1 MKNNENSLIKKSKE
15 ICKRLFFSN
24 YNEMENTLVKS
35 NHHTSQ
41 SENMIAVDQT
51 CADAIAIFPNN
62 ENSDNSVPNSQQ
74 TEKSNNDTSPERNYA
89 SGIHNLAKKLITH
102 HDIIPETDVDE
113 DDDDICNITFTQH
126 INEKIENDSQCF
138 SLDRDI
144 HRSRR
149 NVLITITTK
158 YKPPSTE
165 RILESMTLYGI
176 PKYRSQKPFFGNKL
190 DYAKQKES
198 SNTNTLR
205 FDVPI
210 FKSSLEE
217 ITSIKLWRRMKVN
230 EFYPSGASIKTYH
243 IKRTLAGYN
252 PLTIKPLVAPPSS
265 KDIKN
270 WIRAKRYLLEKNC
283 DAKSCKQNKEKELN
297 VQSAQ
302 HSSINIVNE
311 RNEPQ
316 QGTSSNLISH
326 DSNIEESDSS
336 IFQQS
341 MLSRISNDTKKFEF
355 TQNSDNLQVSGE
367 SLNPSLKEA
376 LENPLLHKQ
385 NKMQQQLG
393 ISYGQIEC
401 LSKGSYGNVSN
412 ENLQNARTITAV
424 SLLF

>member
-1 MKNNENSLIKKSKE
+1 MKNSENSLVKKSKE
-15 ICKRLFFSN
+15 ICKRLSFFN
-24 YNEMENTLVKS
+24 DNEMENTLVES
-35 NHHTSQ
+35 NHHASP
-41 SENMIAVDQT
+41 SENTITVDQT
-51 CADAIAIFPNN
+51 RADAIAIFSNN
-62 ENSDNSVPNSQQ
+62 ENSDNSVPSSQQ

-89 SGIHNLAKKLITH
+89 SGIRNLAKKLITL
-102 HDIIPETDVDE
+102 HDIIPETDLDE
-113 DDDDICNITFTQH
+113 DDDDICNTTFTQH

-138 SLDRDI
+138 SLDRNI
-144 HRSRR
+144 HRSQR
-149 NVLITITTK
+149 NALITITTK
-158 YKPPSTE
+158 YKPPNTE

-230 EFYPSGASIKTYH
+230 EFHPSGASIKTYH

-265 KDIKN
+265 KDIKT
-270 WIRAKRYLLEKNC
+270 WIRAKRYLLEKNR
-283 DAKSCKQNKEKELN
+283 DVKSCKQNKEKELN
-297 VQSAQ
+297 VQNAQ

-311 RNEPQ
+311 RDEPQ
-316 QGTSSNLISH
+316 QGTSNNSISNN
-326 DSNIEESDSS
+326 SNTEESDSS

-341 MLSRISNDTKKFEF
+341 MLSRISNDTRKFEF
-355 TQNSDNLQVSGE
+355 TQNSDNLQISGE
-367 SLNPSLKEA
+367 SLNPSLKKA
-376 LENPLLHKQ
+376 LENPLLHRQ

-393 ISYGQIEC
+393 VSYGQIEC
-401 LSKGSYGNVSN
+401 LSKESYGNVSN
-412 ENLQNARTITAV
+412 ENLQNARAITAV

>member
-1 MKNNENSLIKKSKE
+1 MVAKSKE
-15 ICKRLFFSN
+15 ICKRLSFFN
-24 YNEMENTLVKS
+24 YNEIENTVKS
-35 NHHTSQ
+35 NYHASQ
-41 SENMIAVDQT
+41 SENMITVDQT
-51 CADAIAIFPNN
+51 RANAIAIFSNN
-62 ENSDNSVPNSQQ
+62 ENSDNSVPSSQQ

-89 SGIHNLAKKLITH
+89 SGIRNLAKNMITL
-102 HDIIPETDVDE
+102 HDIIPETDLDE
-113 DDDDICNITFTQH
+113 DDDDTCNTTFTQH

-138 SLDRDI
+138 SLDRNI
-144 HRSRR
+144 HRFKDSSRR
-149 NVLITITTK
+149 NALIMMTTK
-158 YKPPSTE
+158 YKPPSIE

-198 SNTNTLR
+198 SNTNTLS

-230 EFYPSGASIKTYH
+230 EFHPSGANIKTYH

-252 PLTIKPLVAPPSS
+252 SLTIKPLVAPPSC

-270 WIRAKRYLLEKNC
+270 WIKAKRYLLEKNR
-283 DAKSCKQNKEKELN
+283 DVKSCKQNKEKELN
-297 VQSAQ
+297 VQQ
-302 HSSINIVNE
+302 SSINIVNE
-311 RNEPQ
+311 RDELQ
-316 QGTSSNLISH
+316 QGTSSNSISNN
-326 DSNIEESDSS
+326 SNIEESDSS
-336 IFQQS
+336 IFRQN
-341 MLSRISNDTKKFEF
+341 MLSRISNDTRKFEF
-355 TQNSDNLQVSGE
+355 TQNSDNLQISGE
-367 SLNPSLKEA
+367 SLNPSLKQA

-393 ISYGQIEC
+393 VSYGQIEC

-412 ENLQNARTITAV
+412 ENLQNARAITAV